1 MLIISF
7 FFRNEWHYGVVPKS
21 PNLKKSIGYDGSFD
35 YQAKDVFTLFL
46 DSTNKKV
53 TVNKKPTE
61 EQIKN
66 IYDKY
71 SGDNHYS
78 TQDVE
83 EIVKSNYTKTKYN
96 MTQNLFLPV
105 RAIWTDE
112 NGWQYQTIYDE
123 SNVITK
129 KEHNNG
135 AGVECFW
142 FDTVQDVCEFLNSE
156 ECEQITR

>member
-21 PNLKKSIGYDGSFD
+21 PNLEKSIGYDGSFD

-46 DSTNKKV
+46 DSTSKKV

-61 EQIKN
+61 EQIKS
-66 IYDKY
+66 IYDRY

-78 TQDVE
+78 TQDIE
-83 EIVKSNYTKTKYN
+83 GIVKSNYTKTKYN
-96 MTQNLFLPV
+96 MTQNLFLPI
-105 RAIWTDE
+105 RAVWTNK
-112 NGWQYQTIYDE
+112 NGWQYQAVYNE
-123 SNVITK
+123 SNVVTK

-135 AGVECFW
+135 TGVECFW
-142 FDTVQDVCEFLNSE
+142 FDTIQDVCEFLNGE
-156 ECEQITR
+156 RI

>member
-7 FFRNEWHYGVVPKS
+7 FFRNEWNYGVIPKA
-21 PNLKKSIGYDGSFD
+21 PKLKKYIGYDGAFD
-35 YQAKDVFTLFL
+35 YQGKEIFTLFL

-61 EQIKN
+61 EQIKS
-66 IYDKY
+66 IYDRY
-71 SGDNHYS
+71 NGDSHYS
-78 TQDVE
+78 TQDIE
-83 EIVKSNYTKTKYN
+83 GIVKSSYTKTKYN
-96 MTQNLFLPV
+96 MTQNLFLPI

-112 NGWQYQTIYDE
+112 NGWQYQAVYDE

-142 FDTVQDVCEFLNSE
+142 FDTMQDVCSFLNSE
-156 ECEQITR
+156 EYKQMTR

>member
-7 FFRNEWHYGVVPKS
+7 FFRNEWHYGVFPKS

-53 TVNKKPTE
+53 TVNKKPSE
-61 EQIKN
+61 EQIKS
-66 IYDKY
+66 IYHRY

-78 TQDVE
+78 TQDIE
-83 EIVKSNYTKTKYN
+83 GIVKSNYTKTKYN
-96 MTQNLFLPV
+96 MTQNIFLPI

-112 NGWQYQTIYDE
+112 NGWQYKTIYDE
-123 SNVITK
+123 SDVITK

-142 FDTVQDVCEFLNSE
+142 FDTMQDVCAFLNSE
-156 ECEQITR
+156 EYKQMTR